1 MNFLHYIK
9 MLVPCPAVIILIVDI
24 ILVGLLAYYTHICIH
39 LYNKK
44 KLSIRFL
51 KKIKRYFSF
60 LYPTFNLNLILYMT
74 PARRNYFFFVAA
86 TDGPKLIRAHGLP
99 LICFSYAHI
108 CLSILY
114 NVMGH
119 STYYTPCFF
128 LFYLMI

>member
-51 KKIKRYFSF
+51 KKIKRYFS
-60 LYPTFNLNLILYMT
+60 
-74 PARRNYFFFVAA
+74 
-86 TDGPKLIRAHGLP
+86 
-99 LICFSYAHI
+99 S
-108 CLSILY
+108 
-114 NVMGH
+114 
-119 STYYTPCFF
+119 STLLLT
-128 LFYLMI
+128 